1 MVEVKNLT
9 KKFGPPKGGLI
20 AVNNISFTIN
30 EGEIVGLLGPN
41 GAGKTT
47 TIQMLLGLI
56 TPSEGKIEIFSKDM
70 RKFREEILTLSNFS
84 STYTHLP
91 WRLSVWEN
99 LYVTAL
105 LYDVKEPK
113 EKVKHVIKMMHLED
127 MIDKTIDKLSS
138 GWITRVNLARTFIN
152 NPLLILL
159 DEPTASLDPE
169 GASEIRTE
177 ILNYRKGNS
186 STILWT
192 SHNMAE
198 VEEVCDRVIF
208 LKEGKIV
215 AIDTPTELAKR
226 IRFCR
231 ITLMIE
237 DGLDKLVEITE
248 SRGWK
253 IISKDRFITVEIKE
267 EEISTLLNAFSK
279 ESIRYSEISIDK
291 PTLEDFFITI
301 AKSE

>member
-1 MVEVKNLT
+1 MDKIIVEVKNLT
-9 KKFGPPKGGLI
+9 KKFGDFT
-20 AVNNISFTIN
+20 AVDDISFTIN

-56 TPSEGKIEIFSKDM
+56 TPTEGRIEIFGKDM
-70 RKFREEILTLSNFS
+70 KKFREEILTLSNFS

-91 WRLSVWEN
+91 WRLTVWEN
-99 LYVTAL
+99 LYVAAL

-113 EKVKHVIKMMHLED
+113 EKVKNVIKMMNLEEYN
-127 MIDKTIDKLSS
+127 DKTIDKLSS

-152 NPLLILL
+152 DPKLILL

-169 GASEIRTE
+169 GAFEIRKE
-177 ILNYRKGNS
+177 ILNYRKTNNT
-186 STILWT
+186 TILWT

-208 LKEGKIV
+208 LKEGKII
-215 AIDTPTELAKR
+215 ATDTPAGLSKT

-231 ITLMIE
+231 ISMMVE
-237 DGLDKLVEITE
+237 KGLDKLTKLVEE
-248 SRGWK
+248 KEWK
-253 IISKDRFITVEIKE
+253 IVSKDRFITIEIRE
-267 EEISTLLNAFSK
+267 EEIPGFLNTLSQ
-279 ESIRYSEISIDK
+279 EEVQYSEISIDK